1 VAINTPDWS
10 TVRGALTDEDA
21 KAAFARIE
29 GDVERLIQEHASQ
42 VVQVHELRAALEEP
56 GGAEMH
62 RR

>member
-10 TVRGALTDEDA
+10 AVRGALTDEEA
-21 KAAFARIE
+21 KAAFSRIE
-29 GDVERLIQEHASQ
+29 GDVERLIQEHQSMA
-42 VVQVHELRAALEEP
+42 VQVHDLRAALEEP